1 MSQWKEKI
9 GHTTIDLGVA
19 PEKLECCQDG
29 ETKAIDP
36 MDKLKS
42 VRGFLILFSLEIMSQ
57 EDLRPMFIESEL
69 YASHKCSIKFY
80 SAGLQPHVQQ
90 KWMDWLGVYCRKR
103 KEKRRTKQ

>member
-1 MSQWKEKI
+1 MYQEVFGCVPNDVILSRSAFRQSMSQWKEKI

-42 VRGFLILFSLEIMSQ
+42 VRGFLVLFSGGVHVSRRLET
-57 EDLRPMFIESEL
+57 DV
-69 YASHKCSIKFY
+69 H
-80 SAGLQPHVQQ
+80 
-90 KWMDWLGVYCRKR
+90 
-103 KEKRRTKQ
+103 